1 MTIVGAILILVS
13 VSGIVALR
21 KAIIAD
27 CKDGGPD
34 HVTGGLGIFLPAYA
48 FCALGS
54 LGARL
59 VLAAWQ

>member
-13 VSGIVALR
+13 VSGMVALR
-21 KAIIAD
+21 RAIIAD
-27 CKDGGPD
+27 CEDGSPD

-54 LGARL
+54 FGAWL
-59 VLAAWQ
+59 IFAAWQ